1 MSEPDRGT
9 FFTAHRISD
18 VENLAVP
25 MRNGLCSQKYKPVD
39 YKHLYELAAVEKMAS
54 AKIQLKI
61 EKTEQ
66 VSKINKEQ
74 MLLKQH
80 RQVWWQEHK
89 RLNENRQ
96 KAEAEIK
103 TFLDEESQ
111 KHNFFLD
118 MRDLEHKLSKERDT
132 HQTNTVVPI
141 WQLKENLK
149 FRLTEMQCY
158 ISEES
163 CLKSKFNPV
172 EMLQQIKFLKKQQK
186 AILEFLILES
196 LALERELEDYKTK
209 ALAHSFEEK
218 NGLFLEVPS
227 ALLSLECPYPDLKTL
242 IINEYQKLAS
252 GYWSKL
258 QEIDQQLKVLH
269 RNIEWKEEDQ
279 WVFQTVINQYPS
291 DLQRRRTLY
300 LDVLQRYLP
309 HKSRHDLVVHE
320 KAWDHYHFIRNQRRV
335 LILNWAQARKAFLLK
350 AVMTVAEAS
359 AAYETEVV
367 FANTRQKQQEICA
380 DLKAKVGSRRT
391 IKMKGLEYLSYEQ
404 RWRELG
410 LFSLEKGR
418 LRGISSICVLQWK
431 AQQEEAAK
439 LEAAVAARRKE
450 KEDEKD
456 RVRKEQEMIRRAQE
470 KEKVKKYW
478 AEKQL
483 KWQEQEEKDL
493 QHLEELR
500 KLMAEQA
507 VKDRERVKFRQALLE
522 KRLLE
527 KKELARQEARE
538 EEEKEK
544 FLEALRQQVA
554 VVAKLDPA
562 RVVAD
567 TVASKARMGIGTKEE
582 FDLQKPLFKL
592 HTYSEQ
598 QIISD
603 PRLRVELA
611 LREAGLHKTPYA
623 KEILPKIPALKLPRR
638 DMESTAFKM

>member
-1 MSEPDRGT
+1 MSEPDHGT
-9 FFTAHRISD
+9 FFTTRRISG
-18 VENLAVP
+18 VENLVIP

-39 YKHLYELAAVEKMAS
+39 YKHLHELAAAEKMAS

-61 EKTEQ
+61 KKAEQ
-66 VSKINKEQ
+66 VSKISKDQ

-80 RQVWWQEHK
+80 QQVWWQEHK
-89 RLNENRQ
+89 RLRENRE

-103 TFLDEESQ
+103 TFLDEESH

-132 HQTNTVVPI
+132 YQTNTVVPI

-149 FRLTEMQCY
+149 LRLSEMQCHL
-158 ISEES
+158 SEES
-163 CLKSKFNPV
+163 CLKSKINPA
-172 EMLQQIKFLKKQQK
+172 EMLQQVQFVKKQQK
-186 AILEFLILES
+186 ANLEFLILES
-196 LALERELEDYKTK
+196 LALERELGDYKTK
-209 ALAHSFEEK
+209 ALAHSSEEK

-227 ALLSLECPYPDLKTL
+227 ALLSLECPYPDLKSL
-242 IINEYQKLAS
+242 VIDEYRRLAR
-252 GYWSKL
+252 GYLSRL
-258 QEIDQQLKVLH
+258 QELDRQLEVLS

-279 WVFQTVINQYPS
+279 WVFQTVTSQYPR

-309 HKSRHDLVVHE
+309 HKSRRDLVLHE
-320 KAWDHYHFIRNQRRV
+320 KAWDRYHFIRSQRRA
-335 LILNWAQARKAFLLK
+335 LILDWAQAKKTFLVK
-350 AVMTVAEAS
+350 GAMTVAEAS
-359 AAYETEVV
+359 AAHEAEVLL
-367 FANTRQKQQEICA
+367 ANTRQKQQEICA
-380 DLKAKVGSRRT
+380 DLKAKV
-391 IKMKGLEYLSYEQ
+391 
-404 RWRELG
+404 
-410 LFSLEKGR
+410 
-418 LRGISSICVLQWK
+418 LQWK

-439 LEAAVAARRKE
+439 LEAAIAARRKE
-450 KEDEKD
+450 KKDEEE
-456 RVRKEQEMIRRAQE
+456 RLQKEQEVIRRAQE

-493 QHLEELR
+493 QRLEELR

-527 KKELARQEARE
+527 KKELALRAARE
-538 EEEKEK
+538 EEEREK
-544 FLEALRQQVA
+544 CLEALRQQVA

-567 TVASKARMGIGTKEE
+567 TVASKARMGVGTNEE
-582 FDLQKPLFKL
+582 FDLQKPLFQL
-592 HTYSEQ
+592 HTYSEL

-611 LREAGLHKTPYA
+611 LREAGLHKTLYA
-623 KEILPKIPALKLPRR
+623 KEILPKIPPLKLPRR
-638 DMESTAFKM
+638 DMESTAFKT

>member
-1 MSEPDRGT
+1 L
-9 FFTAHRISD
+9 
-18 VENLAVP
+18 ENLVIP
-25 MRNGLCSQKYKPVD
+25 TRNGLCSQKYKPID

-61 EKTEQ
+61 KKTEQ
-66 VSKINKEQ
+66 ISKINKEQ
-74 MLLKQH
+74 TLLKQH
-80 RQVWWQEHK
+80 QRVWWQEHK
-89 RLNENRQ
+89 RLSENRQ
-96 KAEAEIK
+96 KAEADIK
-103 TFLDEESQ
+103 TFLDEESH

-132 HQTNTVVPI
+132 YQKNTVVPI

-149 FRLTEMQCY
+149 FRLSEMQCY
-158 ISEES
+158 LSEES
-163 CLKSKFNPV
+163 CLKLKFNPV
-172 EMLQQIKFLKKQQK
+172 EMLQQIELVKQQQK

-196 LALERELEDYKTK
+196 QALERELEDYNTK
-209 ALAHSFEEK
+209 AVAHSFEEK

-227 ALLSLECPYPDLKTL
+227 ALLSLECPYPELKTL
-242 IINEYQKLAS
+242 VISEYQKLTS

-258 QEIDQQLKVLH
+258 QEIDHQLKVLH
-269 RNIEWKEEDQ
+269 RNIDWKEEDQ

-291 DLQRRRTLY
+291 NLRRRTLY

-320 KAWDHYHFIRNQRRV
+320 KAWDRYRFIRNQRRV

-350 AVMTVAEAS
+350 AATTVAEAS
-359 AAYETEVV
+359 AAHEAAGVL
-367 FANTRQKQQEICA
+367 ANTRQKQQEVCA
-380 DLKAKVGSRRT
+380 DLKAK
-391 IKMKGLEYLSYEQ
+391 
-404 RWRELG
+404 
-410 LFSLEKGR
+410 
-418 LRGISSICVLQWK
+418 VLQWK
-431 AQQEEAAK
+431 AQQEEAAQ
-439 LEAAVAARRKE
+439 LQAAVAARRKAR
-450 KEDEKD
+450 KDEEE
-456 RVRKEQEMIRRAQE
+456 RLQREREIIRRAQD
-470 KEKVKKYW
+470 KEKLKKYW

-493 QHLEELR
+493 QRLEELR

-507 VKDRERVKFRQALLE
+507 VKDRERVEFRRALRE

-527 KKELARQEARE
+527 KKELALQEARE

-544 FLEALRQQVA
+544 CLEALRQQVA

-562 RVVAD
+562 RVVAG
-567 TVASKARMGIGTKEE
+567 TAASRARLGIGTKEE

-611 LREAGLHKTPYA
+611 LREAGLHKTLYA
-623 KEILPKIPALKLPRR
+623 KETLRKIPPLKVPRR

>member
-1 MSEPDRGT
+1 
-9 FFTAHRISD
+9 
-18 VENLAVP
+18 ENLVVP
-25 MRNGLCSQKYKPVD
+25 MRNGLCRQKYKPVD
-39 YKHLYELAAVEKMAS
+39 YKHLYELAEVEKMAS
-54 AKIQLKI
+54 AKIKLKI
-61 EKTEQ
+61 KKTEQ

-74 MLLKQH
+74 ILLKQH
-80 RQVWWQEHK
+80 QQVWWQELK
-89 RLNENRQ
+89 RLSKNRQ

-103 TFLDEESQ
+103 TFLDEESH

-118 MRDLEHKLSKERDT
+118 MRNLEHKLSKERDT
-132 HQTNTVVPI
+132 YQTNTVVPI

-149 FRLTEMQCY
+149 FRLSEMQCY
-158 ISEES
+158 FLEEP
-163 CLKSKFNPV
+163 CLKSKINPV
-172 EMLQQIKFLKKQQK
+172 EMLQQIEDVKKQQK

-196 LALERELEDYKTK
+196 LALERELEDCKTK

-218 NGLFLEVPS
+218 NGLFLEVPLE
-227 ALLSLECPYPDLKTL
+227 LLSLECPYPDLKTL
-242 IINEYQKLAS
+242 VINEYRKLAS

-258 QEIDQQLKVLH
+258 QEIDQQLKVLY
-269 RNIEWKEEDQ
+269 RNIEWNEEDQ

-291 DLQRRRTLY
+291 DLKRRRTLY

-320 KAWDHYHFIRNQRRV
+320 KAWDRYQFIKNQRRV
-335 LILNWAQARKAFLLK
+335 LLLNWAEARKAFLLK
-350 AVMTVAEAS
+350 AVMTAAEAS
-359 AAYETEVV
+359 AAHEAEVV
-367 FANTRQKQQEICA
+367 LANTRQKQQEICA
-380 DLKAKVGSRRT
+380 DLKAK
-391 IKMKGLEYLSYEQ
+391 
-404 RWRELG
+404 
-410 LFSLEKGR
+410 
-418 LRGISSICVLQWK
+418 VLQWK

-450 KEDEKD
+450 KQDEKE
-456 RVRKEQEMIRRAQE
+456 RLQKEQEMVRRAQE

-493 QHLEELR
+493 QCLEELR

-527 KKELARQEARE
+527 KKELALQEARE
-538 EEEKEK
+538 EEKKEK
-544 FLEALRQQVA
+544 YLEALRQQVA
-554 VVAKLDPA
+554 VVAKSDPA

-582 FDLQKPLFKL
+582 FDLQKPLFEL

-598 QIISD
+598 QVISD

-611 LREAGLHKTPYA
+611 LREAGLHKTLYA
-623 KEILPKIPALKLPRR
+623 KEILRKIPPLKLPRR
-638 DMESTAFKM
+638 DMESTAIKM

>member
-1 MSEPDRGT
+1 MSEPDHGT
-9 FFTAHRISD
+9 FFTTHRISD
-18 VENLAVP
+18 AENLVVP

-39 YKHLYELAAVEKMAS
+39 YKHLYEIAAVEKMAS

-61 EKTEQ
+61 KKTEQ
-66 VSKINKEQ
+66 VSKVNKEQ

-89 RLNENRQ
+89 RLSENRQ

-103 TFLDEESQ
+103 TFLDEESH

-118 MRDLEHKLSKERDT
+118 MRDLEHKLSKEQDT
-132 HQTNTVVPI
+132 YQTNTVVPVR
-141 WQLKENLK
+141 QLKENLK
-149 FRLTEMQCY
+149 FRLSEMHRY
-158 ISEES
+158 LSEES
-163 CLKSKFNPV
+163 CLKSKFNLV
-172 EMLQQIKFLKKQQK
+172 EMLQQIKFVKKQQK

-218 NGLFLEVPS
+218 NGLLLEVPS
-227 ALLSLECPYPDLKTL
+227 TLLSLECPYPDLKTL
-242 IINEYQKLAS
+242 VINEYRKLAS

-258 QEIDQQLKVLH
+258 QEIDQQLKVLY
-269 RNIEWKEEDQ
+269 RNFEWKQEDQ
-279 WVFQTVINQYPS
+279 WVFQTVINQYRS

-309 HKSRHDLVVHE
+309 HKSRRDLVVHE
-320 KAWDHYHFIRNQRRV
+320 KAWDHYHFIKNQRRV
-335 LILNWAQARKAFLLK
+335 LILNWAQAKKAFLLK
-350 AVMTVAEAS
+350 AVTTIAEAS
-359 AAYETEVV
+359 AAHETEVV
-367 FANTRQKQQEICA
+367 LANTKQKQQEICA
-380 DLKAKVGSRRT
+380 DLKA
-391 IKMKGLEYLSYEQ
+391 
-404 RWRELG
+404 
-410 LFSLEKGR
+410 
-418 LRGISSICVLQWK
+418 
-431 AQQEEAAK
+431 
-439 LEAAVAARRKE
+439 
-450 KEDEKD
+450 
-456 RVRKEQEMIRRAQE
+456 
-470 KEKVKKYW
+470 KVKKYW

-483 KWQEQEEKDL
+483 KWQEKEEEDL
-493 QHLEELR
+493 QRLEELR
-500 KLMAEQA
+500 KLMAAQA

-527 KKELARQEARE
+527 KKELALQEARE

-544 FLEALRQQVA
+544 CLEALRQQVA

-611 LREAGLHKTPYA
+611 LREAGLHKTLYA
-623 KEILPKIPALKLPRR
+623 KEILPKIPPLKLPRR
-638 DMESTAFKM
+638 DMESTALKM

>member
-1 MSEPDRGT
+1 MSEPDHQT
-9 FFTAHRISD
+9 LFTTHRTSD
-18 VENLAVP
+18 VENQVIP
-25 MRNGLCSQKYKPVD
+25 MRNGVCSQKYKPVD

-80 RQVWWQEHK
+80 QRVWWQEHK
-89 RLNENRQ
+89 RLSENRQ

-103 TFLDEESQ
+103 TFLDEESH

-132 HQTNTVVPI
+132 YQKNTVVPI

-149 FRLTEMQCY
+149 VRLSEMQCSL
-158 ISEES
+158 SEES

-172 EMLQQIKFLKKQQK
+172 EMLQQIKLVKKQQK

-196 LALERELEDYKTK
+196 LTLERELQDYKTK
-209 ALAHSFEEK
+209 ALVHSFEEK
-218 NGLFLEVPS
+218 NGLFLEVPA

-242 IINEYQKLAS
+242 VINEYRKLAS

-258 QEIDQQLKVLH
+258 QEIDHQLKVLY
-269 RNIEWKEEDQ
+269 RSIDWKEEDQ

-291 DLQRRRTLY
+291 NLQRRRTLY

-320 KAWDHYHFIRNQRRV
+320 KAWDRYNFIRNQRRV

-350 AVMTVAEAS
+350 AVTAAAEAS
-359 AAYETEVV
+359 AAHETEAVL
-367 FANTRQKQQEICA
+367 ASAREQQQEVCA
-380 DLKAKVGSRRT
+380 ELKAK
-391 IKMKGLEYLSYEQ
+391 
-404 RWRELG
+404 
-410 LFSLEKGR
+410 
-418 LRGISSICVLQWK
+418 VLQWK
-431 AQQEEAAK
+431 AQQEEAAQ

-450 KEDEKD
+450 KKAEEE
-456 RVRKEQEMIRRAQE
+456 RLRREQEMIRRAHD
-470 KEKVKKYW
+470 KEKLKKYW

-493 QHLEELR
+493 QRLEELR

-507 VKDRERVKFRQALLE
+507 VTDRERVKFRQALLE

-527 KKELARQEARE
+527 KKELALREARE
-538 EEEKEK
+538 EEEKERC
-544 FLEALRQQVA
+544 LEALRQQVA
-554 VVAKLDPA
+554 VVAKPDPA

-567 TVASKARMGIGTKEE
+567 TVASKARMGIGTNEE
-582 FDLQKPLFKL
+582 FDLQKPLFQL

-598 QIISD
+598 QIVSD

-611 LREAGLHKTPYA
+611 LREAGLHKTLYA
-623 KEILPKIPALKLPRR
+623 KEILPKIPPLKLPRR
-638 DMESTAFKM
+638 DMESTAFRM

>member
-1 MSEPDRGT
+1 L
-9 FFTAHRISD
+9 
-18 VENLAVP
+18 ENLMIP
-25 MRNGLCSQKYKPVD
+25 MRNGLRSQKYKPVD

-61 EKTEQ
+61 KKTEQ

-80 RQVWWQEHK
+80 WQVWWQEHK
-89 RLNENRQ
+89 RLNESRQ

-103 TFLDEESQ
+103 TFLDEESH

-132 HQTNTVVPI
+132 YQANTVVPI
-141 WQLKENLK
+141 WQLKEKLK
-149 FRLTEMQCY
+149 IRLSEMQCY
-158 ISEES
+158 VSEES
-163 CLKSKFNPV
+163 CLKSKINPV
-172 EMLQQIKFLKKQQK
+172 EMLQQIKFVKKRQK

-196 LALERELEDYKTK
+196 LALEKELEDYKTK

-227 ALLSLECPYPDLKTL
+227 ALSSLECPYPDLKTL
-242 IINEYQKLAS
+242 VINEYRKLAS

-258 QEIDQQLKVLH
+258 QEIDQKLKVLY
-269 RNIEWKEEDQ
+269 RNIEWNKEDQ
-279 WVFQTVINQYPS
+279 WVFQTVIDQYPS

-320 KAWDHYHFIRNQRRV
+320 KAWDRYRFIRNQHRV
-335 LILNWAQARKAFLLK
+335 LILNWARARKAFLLK
-350 AVMTVAEAS
+350 AATTVAEAS
-359 AAYETEVV
+359 AAHETEVV
-367 FANTRQKQQEICA
+367 LANTRQKQQEICA
-380 DLKAKVGSRRT
+380 DLKAKV
-391 IKMKGLEYLSYEQ
+391 LE
-404 RWRELG
+404 
-410 LFSLEKGR
+410 
-418 LRGISSICVLQWK
+418 WK
-431 AQQEEAAK
+431 AQQEEAAE

-450 KEDEKD
+450 KQDEKE
-456 RVRKEQEMIRRAQE
+456 RLQKEQERIRRAQE

-493 QHLEELR
+493 RRLEELR

-522 KRLLE
+522 KQLLE
-527 KKELARQEARE
+527 KKELALQEARE
-538 EEEKEK
+538 EGEKEK
-544 FLEALRQQVA
+544 CLEALRQQVA

-562 RVVAD
+562 RVAAD

-582 FDLQKPLFKL
+582 FDFQKPLFKL

-611 LREAGLHKTPYA
+611 LREAGLHKTLYA
-623 KEILPKIPALKLPRR
+623 KEILPKIPPLKLPRR
-638 DMESTAFKM
+638 DTESTAFKV

>member
-1 MSEPDRGT
+1 MSEQDHGT
-9 FFTAHRISD
+9 FFTTCRISD
-18 VENLAVP
+18 VENLVVP

-61 EKTEQ
+61 KKTEQ

-89 RLNENRQ
+89 RLSENRQ

-103 TFLDEESQ
+103 TFLDEESH
-111 KHNFFLD
+111 KHSFFLD

-132 HQTNTVVPI
+132 YQTNTVVPI

-149 FRLTEMQCY
+149 FRLSETHCY
-158 ISEES
+158 LSEES
-163 CLKSKFNPV
+163 CLKSKINPV
-172 EMLQQIKFLKKQQK
+172 EMLQQIKFVKKQQK
-186 AILEFLILES
+186 AILEFLILQS
-196 LALERELEDYKTK
+196 LALERDLEDYKTK
-209 ALAHSFEEK
+209 ALAHSFEET

-242 IINEYQKLAS
+242 VINEYQKLAS

-258 QEIDQQLKVLH
+258 QEIDQQLKVLY

-279 WVFQTVINQYPS
+279 WIFQTVINQYPS

-320 KAWDHYHFIRNQRRV
+320 KAWDRYHFIRNQRRV

-359 AAYETEVV
+359 AAHEAEVV
-367 FANTRQKQQEICA
+367 LANTRQKQQEICA
-380 DLKAKVGSRRT
+380 DLKAKRIQRRT
-391 IKMKGLEYLSYEQ
+391 VKMKGLEQLSFEE
-404 RWRELG
+404 RLRELG
-410 LFSLEKGR
+410 LLSLKNRGGSGR
-418 LRGISSICVLQWK
+418 SHHVLQWK

-450 KEDEKD
+450 KKDEKE
-456 RVRKEQEMIRRAQE
+456 RLQKEQEMVHRAQE

-493 QHLEELR
+493 QRLEELR

-527 KKELARQEARE
+527 KKELALQEARE

-544 FLEALRQQVA
+544 CLEALRQQVA

-567 TVASKARMGIGTKEE
+567 TVASKARMGIGTNEE

-611 LREAGLHKTPYA
+611 LREAGLHKTLYA
-623 KEILPKIPALKLPRR
+623 KEILPKILPLKLPRR

>member
-1 MSEPDRGT
+1 MEIGRDLLRLLVQALRSEDAARQQL
-9 FFTAHRISD
+9 AQSN
-18 VENLAVP
+18 ENPVVP
-25 MRNGLCSQKYKPVD
+25 MRSGLCRQKYKPID
-39 YKHLYELAAVEKMAS
+39 YKHLRELAAVEKITS
-54 AKIQLKI
+54 SKIQLKI
-61 EKTEQ
+61 KKTEQ
-66 VSKINKEQ
+66 VSKINKER

-89 RLNENRQ
+89 RLSENRQ

-103 TFLDEESQ
+103 TFLDEESH
-111 KHNFFLD
+111 KHDFFLD

-132 HQTNTVVPI
+132 YQTNAVVPI
-141 WQLKENLK
+141 GQLKENLK
-149 FRLTEMQCY
+149 FKLSEMQY
-158 ISEES
+158 NLSEET
-163 CLKSKFNPV
+163 CLKSKISPFGT
-172 EMLQQIKFLKKQQK
+172 LQQIRFVKKQQK
-186 AILEFLILES
+186 AILESLTLES

-242 IINEYQKLAS
+242 VIDEYRKLAS
-252 GYWSKL
+252 GYWAKL
-258 QEIDQQLKVLH
+258 QEIDQQLEVLY
-269 RNIEWKEEDQ
+269 RNTEWKEEDQ
-279 WVFQTVINQYPS
+279 WVFQNIINQYPS

-309 HKSRHDLVVHE
+309 HKSRQDLVVNE
-320 KAWDHYHFIRNQRRV
+320 KAWDRYHFVRNQRRV
-335 LILNWAQARKAFLLK
+335 LMLNWSEARKAFLLK
-350 AVMTVAEAS
+350 AAMTVAEAS
-359 AAYETEVV
+359 AAHEAAVV
-367 FANTRQKQQEICA
+367 LASTRQKQQETCA
-380 DLKAKVGSRRT
+380 DLKAK
-391 IKMKGLEYLSYEQ
+391 
-404 RWRELG
+404 
-410 LFSLEKGR
+410 
-418 LRGISSICVLQWK
+418 VLQWK

-439 LEAAVAARRKE
+439 LEAAIAARKKE
-450 KEDEKD
+450 KEDEKE
-456 RVRKEQEMIRRAQE
+456 RLQREQETIRRAQE
-470 KEKVKKYW
+470 KEKLKKYW

-483 KWQEQEEKDL
+483 KWQEQEEKHL
-493 QHLEELR
+493 QRLEELR

-527 KKELARQEARE
+527 KKELALQEARE

-544 FLEALRQQVA
+544 CLEALRQQVA
-554 VVAKLDPA
+554 VVAESDPA
-562 RVVAD
+562 RMVAD
-567 TVASKARMGIGTKEE
+567 TVASKARMGIGTMEE

-611 LREAGLHKTPYA
+611 LREAGLHKTLYA
-623 KEILPKIPALKLPRR
+623 KEILPKIPPQKLPRR

>member
-1 MSEPDRGT
+1 MSERDHGT
-9 FFTAHRISD
+9 FFTTHRIND
-18 VENLAVP
+18 VENLVIP
-25 MRNGLCSQKYKPVD
+25 MRSGLCRQKYKPVD
-39 YKHLYELAAVEKMAS
+39 YKHLYKLAAVEKMAS

-61 EKTEQ
+61 KKTEQ
-66 VSKINKEQ
+66 ASKFNKEQ

-80 RQVWWQEHK
+80 QQVWWQEHK
-89 RLNENRQ
+89 RLSENRQ

-103 TFLDEESQ
+103 TFLDEESH

-118 MRDLEHKLSKERDT
+118 MRDFDHKLSKERDT
-132 HQTNTVVPI
+132 YQTNTVVPI
-141 WQLKENLK
+141 WQLKQNLK
-149 FRLTEMQCY
+149 FRLSEMQHY
-158 ISEES
+158 LSEES
-163 CLKSKFNPV
+163 CLKSWINPV
-172 EMLQQIKFLKKQQK
+172 EMLQQIKFVKKQQK

-196 LALERELEDYKTK
+196 LALERELEDYKKK

-242 IINEYQKLAS
+242 VTNEYQKLAS

-258 QEIDQQLKVLH
+258 QEIEQQLKVLY

-309 HKSRHDLVVHE
+309 HKSRRDLVVHE
-320 KAWDHYHFIRNQRRV
+320 KAWDHYRFIRNQRRV

-350 AVMTVAEAS
+350 AVATVAEAS
-359 AAYETEVV
+359 AAHETEVV
-367 FANTRQKQQEICA
+367 LANTRQKQQEICA
-380 DLKAKVGSRRT
+380 DLKAK
-391 IKMKGLEYLSYEQ
+391 
-404 RWRELG
+404 
-410 LFSLEKGR
+410 
-418 LRGISSICVLQWK
+418 VLQWK

-450 KEDEKD
+450 KEDEKE
-456 RVRKEQEMIRRAQE
+456 RLQKEQEMIHRAQE

-493 QHLEELR
+493 QRLEELR

-507 VKDRERVKFRQALLE
+507 VKDKERVKFRQALLE

-527 KKELARQEARE
+527 KKHLALKEAH
-538 EEEKEK
+538 EEKEK
-544 FLEALRQQVA
+544 EKCLEALRQQVA
-554 VVAKLDPA
+554 VVATLDPA

-611 LREAGLHKTPYA
+611 LREAGLHKTLYA
-623 KEILPKIPALKLPRR
+623 KEILPKIPPLKLPRR